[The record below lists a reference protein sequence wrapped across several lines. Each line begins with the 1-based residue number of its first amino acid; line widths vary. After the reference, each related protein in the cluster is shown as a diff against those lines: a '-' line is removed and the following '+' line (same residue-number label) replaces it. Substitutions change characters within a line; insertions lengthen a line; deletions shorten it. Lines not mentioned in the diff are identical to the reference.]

1 MVGQTTGNNMNIN
14 RLMGTFLIITTLG
27 GWSWLLTAGPARPH
41 HKTLKCLGGLSP
53 VDASVVVVSVEELD
67 LLERLLAGV
76 VTGQVR
82 VHTEE
87 QVQCCCTWEGE
98 GKMSGVYRRECAHH
112 MSCVKAT
119 LYSYEYIFFQRERDN
134 RNFIQCNE
142 NTTRRL
148 SSELNE
154 KPCVN
159 FQLCPVGGVEALR
172 LTCLLRPDDKQFGE
186 AVTCFLFGPDVL
198 VPFVLT
204 GIL

>member
-1 MVGQTTGNNMNIN
+1 
-14 RLMGTFLIITTLG
+14 MGVVDC
-27 GWSWLLTAGPARPH
+27 SH
-41 HKTLKCLGGLSP
+41 HKTLKCLGGLLP

-67 LLERLLAGV
+67 LLERLLARV

-87 QVQCCCTWEGE
+87 QVQCCCTWDGK
-98 GKMSGVYRRECAHH
+98 GKMSGVY
-112 MSCVKAT
+112 KAT
-119 LYSYEYIFFQRERDN
+119 LYSDEYIFFQRERDN

-142 NTTRRL
+142 NTTRHL